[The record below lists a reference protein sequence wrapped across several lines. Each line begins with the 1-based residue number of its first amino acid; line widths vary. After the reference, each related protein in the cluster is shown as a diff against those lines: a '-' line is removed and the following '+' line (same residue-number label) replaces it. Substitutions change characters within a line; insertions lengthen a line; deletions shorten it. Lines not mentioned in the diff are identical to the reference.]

1 MSKVSLLNQKG
12 EKLESINLS
21 DNVWNIEVNDAVLH
35 NHLVLSL
42 ASLRQGTAKTKGRSE
57 ISGGGR
63 KPWRQKGTGRAR
75 QGSIRA
81 TQFRGGATVFGP
93 TPRSYKKKMNKKERR
108 LALLSALTYKNNDK
122 ELMVIDNIS
131 CESGKTKDFVKILEE
146 LKIAD
151 KKILIVVSEL
161 DEKLIL
167 ASRNL
172 TNVLILLPDE
182 LNTLDVVNS
191 DIMVVEKEAI
201 KLIEEVLK

>member
-1 MSKVSLLNQKG
+1 MSKISLLNQNG
-12 EKLESINLS
+12 EKLESVSIN
-21 DNVWNIEVNDAVLH
+21 NEIWNIEPNDAVLH
-35 NHLVLSL
+35 NALVLSL

-81 TQFRGGATVFGP
+81 TQWRGGATVFGP

-108 LALLSALTYKNNDK
+108 LALLSALTYKNKDN
-122 ELMVIDNIS
+122 ELMIIDSIT
-131 CESGKTKDFVKILEE
+131 CESGKTKDFANTLET

-151 KKILIVVSEL
+151 KKLLIVVSEL

-172 TNVLILLPDE
+172 TNVLILLPNE
-182 LNTLDVVNS
+182 INTLDIVNS
-191 DIMVVEKEAI
+191 DIMLVEKEAI
-201 KLIEEVLK
+201 KQIEEVLK

>member
-1 MSKVSLLNQKG
+1 MSKISLLNQKG
-12 EKLESINLS
+12 ETLESIS
-21 DNVWNIEVNDAVLH
+21 IDDKIWNIEKNDAVLH

-63 KPWRQKGTGRAR
+63 KPWRQKETGRAR

-108 LALLSALTYKNNDK
+108 LALLSALSYKYTDK
-122 ELMVIDNIS
+122 ELFAIDSIK
-131 CESGKTKDFVKILEE
+131 CESGKTKDFVKILED
-146 LKIAD
+146 LKLAD
-151 KKILIVVSEL
+151 KKLLIVVSEL

-182 LNTLDVVNS
+182 INTLDIVNS
-191 DIMVVEKEAI
+191 DIMLVEKDAI
-201 KLIEEVLK
+201 KQIEEVLK

>member
-42 ASLRQGTAKTKGRSE
+42 ASLRQVTAKTKGRSE

>member
-1 MSKVSLLNQKG
+1 MSKISLLNQKG
-12 EKLESINLS
+12 EKLESVSVKDEI
-21 DNVWNIEVNDAVLH
+21 WNIEKNDAVLH

-81 TQFRGGATVFGP
+81 TQWRGGATVFGP

-108 LALLSALTYKNNDK
+108 LALLTALSYKYSDK
-122 ELMVIDNIS
+122 ELMAIDSIN
-131 CESGKTKDFVKILEE
+131 CESGKTKDFLKILEN
-146 LKIAD
+146 LKISD
-151 KKILIVVSEL
+151 KKVLIVVSEL

-172 TNVLILLPDE
+172 TNILILLPDE
-182 LNTLDVVNS
+182 INTLDIVNS
-191 DIMVVEKEAI
+191 DIMIVEKEAI
-201 KLIEEVLK
+201 KQIEEVLK

>member
-1 MSKVSLLNQKG
+1 MSKITLLNQKG
-12 EKLESINLS
+12 EKLESVNIS
-21 DNVWNIEVNDAVLH
+21 DNIWNIEVNDAVLH

-81 TQFRGGATVFGP
+81 TQWRGGATVFGP
-93 TPRSYKKKMNKKERR
+93 TPRSYKKSMNKKERR
-108 LALLSALTYKNNDK
+108 LALLSALTYKNKDN
-122 ELMVIDNIS
+122 ELMLIDNMT
-131 CESGKTKDFVKILEE
+131 CESGKTKDFVKILED
-146 LKIAD
+146 LNVKD

-161 DEKLIL
+161 DEKLIF

-172 TNVLILLPDE
+172 TNVLILLPEE
-182 LNTLDVVNS
+182 LNTLDIVNS
-191 DIMVVEKEAI
+191 DVMIVEKDAAI
-201 KLIEEVLK
+201 KIEEVLK